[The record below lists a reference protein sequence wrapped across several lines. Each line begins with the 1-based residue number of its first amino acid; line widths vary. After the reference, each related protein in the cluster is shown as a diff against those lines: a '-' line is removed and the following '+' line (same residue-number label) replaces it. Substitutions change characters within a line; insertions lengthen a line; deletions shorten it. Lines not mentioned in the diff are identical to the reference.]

1 MRNVC
6 LDSRRL
12 HRFSGVWQRRVDA
25 ITVTTISKLL
35 YSGALLACLLG
46 NTRAEETNIDGAKLE
61 AGGFVVGEILFD
73 KNNVF
78 DLDDER
84 ENNRLFQLV
93 NRLHIMT
100 KDETIRKHLLLQP
113 GDPYSARLVAETER
127 ILRNRAYFY
136 DVEIKPVNAA
146 DGRVDLQVVTRDVW
160 TLRPGISASRSGGE
174 NKIGV
179 ELEERNL
186 LGYGQQV
193 SIGWV
198 DDVDRT
204 SNSFSFRDPHIGQ
217 SWVDGAI
224 AVADN
229 SDGHSFFAELI
240 RPFYALDTRWSL
252 GGTVLDDDRRSTF
265 YSLGEEAAEY
275 QHDRQF
281 ASLFGGWSKGL
292 QNGWVRRYQTGLVFD
307 DNRFTMVEDG
317 DLPALLPED
326 RILNYPFLGIDLI
339 EDQFETTRNKEQIG
353 RTEDFYFGQ
362 RLSAR
367 LGYAAESFGADR
379 DALVYSSSYSR
390 GFGSFESNA
399 LLTSLWANG
408 RVEHGSFKN
417 ATVGFSA
424 RFYRQQSRK
433 RMFFSTLYASHGHE
447 LDLDQV
453 VELGGDTGL
462 RGYPLR
468 YQTGDSKLLFTLE
481 QRYFTDWYPFR
492 LFRVGGA
499 IFADVGRVWGENP
512 TGVAN
517 QGWLR
522 DVGFGLRF
530 ASTRSGFGNIVHVD
544 IAFPLDGDASIDD
557 VQFLVESKRSF

>member
-1 MRNVC
+1 M
-6 LDSRRL
+6 
-12 HRFSGVWQRRVDA
+12 
-25 ITVTTISKLL
+25 TTIRQAVIAN
-35 YSGALLACLLG
+35 ALLAVLSS
-46 NTRAEETNIDGAKLE
+46 AAHADESEIDGAKLE
-61 AGGFVVGEILFD
+61 AEKFVVGEIVLD
-73 KNNVF
+73 KHNVF

-93 NRLHIMT
+93 NKLHIIT

-113 GDPYSARLVAETER
+113 GDLYSSRLVAETER

-136 DVEIKPVNAA
+136 DVEIQPVNAA
-146 DGRVDLQVVTRDVW
+146 DGRVDLSVMTRDVW
-160 TLRPGISASRSGGE
+160 TLKPGISASRSGGE

-186 LGYGQQV
+186 LGRGQEV
-193 SIGWV
+193 RIGRI

-204 SNSFSFRDPHIGQ
+204 SDSFGFRDPHIGQ

-252 GGTVLDDDRRSTF
+252 GSTVLDDDRRSTF

-275 QHDRQF
+275 QHARQF

-292 QNGWVRRYQTGLVFD
+292 QNGWVRRYQAGLVVD
-307 DNRFTMVEDG
+307 ENRFTMVEDG
-317 DLPALLPED
+317 ELPALLPED
-326 RILNYPFLGIDLI
+326 RILQYPFLGIDLL

-367 LGYAAESFGADR
+367 LGYATESFGADR

-390 GFGSFESNA
+390 GFGSFEPNA

-408 RVEHGSFKN
+408 RVENGSFRN
-417 ATVGFSA
+417 STVGFNA
-424 RFYRQQSRK
+424 RYYRQQSQK
-433 RMFFSTLYASHGHE
+433 RMFFSTLYGSHGHE

-468 YQTGDSKLLFTLE
+468 YQTGDSKLLFTIE
-481 QRYFTDWYPFR
+481 QRYFTNWYPFR

-512 TGVAN
+512 TGEAN

-530 ASTRSGFGNIVHVD
+530 APTRSGFGKIVHVD